1 MFYRVSNAII
11 APDLIKDLNLNAETL
26 GILGGAFFYSFALLQ
41 IPMGMLL
48 DRIGPR
54 VVMALFSLIGGLGAL
69 MFALAATFLT
79 AFIGRALIGMGM
91 GCALMGAMKVFVLQ
105 FPQEKFSTLSGIFI
119 SIGTLGSMLATS
131 PLAYLNSTIG
141 WRPTLMFAGGLT
153 LILSFLIF
161 WVLGDHIYSKKK
173 KASSLPHPEQQISL
187 SKSIQ
192 LVLTNLSFWQISAVS
207 FCNYGIFVALQ
218 GLWLGPYLM
227 DIKGFTPI
235 QTGNILMML
244 SLGMIIG
251 SPIAG
256 QLSDRVFQST
266 KSVTLYGL
274 CLYGLCLIPL
284 MGVWKIENPL
294 LFSLI
299 FFFMGLFSGFG
310 MLTYTHIKEL
320 FPLHMSGTVI
330 AGVNFF
336 TMSGGAVFM
345 QGLGK
350 VIKSFPRTH
359 DSYSPQAYH
368 LAFFICFLAMAGSL
382 IFYFFLKEKKGIMR
396 FFRAFIST

>member
-41 IPMGMLL
+41 IPMGLLL

-54 VVMALFSLIGGLGAL
+54 VVITMFSLVGALGAFI
-69 MFALAATFLT
+69 FAFASTFII
-79 AFIGRALIGMGM
+79 AFLGRVLIGIGMASVFMGT
-91 GCALMGAMKVFVLQ
+91 LKVFVLK
-105 FPQEKFSTLSGIFI
+105 FSQEKFATLSGTII
-119 SIGTLGSMLATS
+119 SVGTLGNILATS

-141 WRPTLMFAGGLT
+141 WRLTFIWAGVIT
-153 LILSFLIF
+153 VVLSFLIF
-161 WVLGDHIYSKKK
+161 WILREGKDTEKGKEPPFLQSEEKINIF
-173 KASSLPHPEQQISL
+173 E
-187 SKSIQ
+187 SIR
-192 LVLTNLSFWQISAVS
+192 LIFGNLSFWQIGTVA
-207 FCNYGIFVALQ
+207 FFRYGTFVALQ

-266 KSVTLYGL
+266 KSVTLCGL

-320 FPLHMSGTVI
+320 FPLSISGTVMT
-330 AGVNFF
+330 GVNFF
-336 TMSGGAVFM
+336 VMSGGAVFM

-350 VIKSFPRTH
+350 IIESLTPINH
-359 DSYSPQAYH
+359 SSPSQAYH
-368 LAFFICFLAMAGSL
+368 VAFFICFLGMAVSL
-382 IFYFFLKEKKGIMR
+382 VFY
-396 FFRAFIST
+396 AFSKAKR

>member
-41 IPMGMLL
+41 IPMGLLL

-54 VVMALFSLIGGLGAL
+54 VVITMFSLVGALGAFI
-69 MFALAATFLT
+69 FALASTFII
-79 AFIGRALIGMGM
+79 AFLGRVLIGIGM
-91 GCALMGAMKVFVLQ
+91 ASVLMGTLKIFVLK
-105 FPQEKFSTLSGIFI
+105 FSPEKFSTLSGTII
-119 SIGTLGSMLATS
+119 SVGTLGNILATS
-131 PLAYLNSTIG
+131 PLAYFNSTIG
-141 WRPTLMFAGGLT
+141 WRLTFIWAGGIT
-153 LILSFLIF
+153 VALSLLIF
-161 WVLGDHIYSKKK
+161 WILREGKGTEKVKEPFFLQSKEKINIF
-173 KASSLPHPEQQISL
+173 E
-187 SKSIQ
+187 SIR
-192 LVLTNLSFWQISAVS
+192 LIFGNLSFWQIGTVA
-207 FCNYGIFVALQ
+207 FFRYGTFVALQ

-244 SLGMIIG
+244 SLGTIIG

-274 CLYGLCLIPL
+274 CFYGLCLIPL
-284 MGVWKIENPL
+284 MGAWKIENPL

-336 TMSGGAVFM
+336 TMAGGAVFM
-345 QGLGK
+345 QILGK
-350 VIKSFPRTH
+350 VIESFTYSNH
-359 DSYSPQAYH
+359 SYPSQAYH
-368 LAFFICFLAMAGSL
+368 LAFSICFLGMAISL
-382 IFYFFLKEKKGIMR
+382 IFY
-396 FFRAFIST
+396 AFSKVKR